1 MSNKYTDEHLNVD
14 TLSGI
19 GQLYSTDAGNN
30 NPRIR
35 TLGVSVDHN
44 KTLSLSLGFG
54 GTFPIL
60 DESIPKA
67 SSNTDYMTFLTYAYD
82 DVNDPEYELPS
93 LEKYKYLLD
102 KYMKQ
107 RQSFMIDVNSY
118 NSQGMV
124 MMTSASTIRDIG
136 TVPKEDL
143 VWHGI
148 KGISHVPSDFS
159 SICTGLSTFLVAK
172 ISREKTIVAFDGN
185 GKLSMVLDHGAINT
199 DFFGSIEYEIT
210 DSNKS
215 FEDTISRRN
224 IIIQS
229 HYSNIGFYNLQ
240 ESDFVEEMRLSSFD
254 DTVEVMTSES
264 LAPIEIDGKLL
275 LYGKNFIF
283 NKTRKCVRAILD
295 SGEILSLNPYE
306 VHPVDGSHINML
318 TIFKESFVK
327 PSSVGYIGESTTLY
341 KMYPMTITSIDGK
354 FIKGGSEV
362 VIDIGNY
369 SATVVE
375 GNGSGVKY
383 FGPYETEALGNV
395 EDATY
400 HQFGDGIDAINAL
413 KIGSKYLYFE
423 GADVFIK
430 DESDVNF
437 TKVTLPLE
445 KDQYGRR
452 EATFAGIGFSS
463 YYDTLI
469 GSVTKNS
476 SFMYE
481 MNYIISEN
489 SVDSEIIGEVHPIDF
504 YRVEFTKP
512 ACSTR
517 DYPMDDGHTTSK
529 NKYEAGEV
537 SHIFSKTD
545 GTISVSN
552 AKNSGDNL
560 ITYSYLSAF
569 GRWSDEPFILESFGY
584 VSEDTMLQSHDE
596 NFISRKL
603 SSIEEARSRRTYSG
617 VIDKL
622 DSKYIVSWVKVRSI
636 DQDQSFLFCENEHK
650 DENQQHLGH
659 SYYLQSGVECSKPAQ
674 KISKLSYINSPFEY
688 KTGISSMGTS
698 MSINAID
705 MYGFE
710 TGTSIHDIYLS
721 HIGGAHI
728 KSQNKVNGFGLNIIS
743 VQVPTVAELTIETSS
758 PETIS
763 AEDNLWSTLF
773 IVTIPEIGFIYNTT
787 EDRYSNMQVVSK
799 TSIKEQFKR
808 GVKYQFDGF
817 YITGSLRW
825 DTDDA
830 IMVAEYSL
838 VDELDEL
845 FNYDYSV
852 YFPDSVEQDMNPT
865 IEEDVIFDPYD
876 IVSIYKRANKLDS
889 FRMIPM
895 YLANFLYSE
904 FGFIQNILGIWDE
917 SSGVLISD
925 SNVVITEEPI
935 ESGFGMIVT
944 CNGVEP
950 LSFVDH
956 YVTMSVYMFGV
967 PYRISDN
974 VRISISRKNTII
986 KFSSA
991 EMIEAEAFFEDGDKN
1006 EASRLTMIG
1015 YIKNFVESIN
1025 NDDILVEFA
1034 PSVFYPQGPWQNPH
1048 MYAKEE
1054 DKIMQGKSYSI
1065 EIMPRTR
1072 IITEVSVTTGN
1083 IIRFSHPAK
1092 RFTKVY
1098 EIVDGFVKREVLTDL
1113 KEDDAQRGKNTYAME
1128 YFHHVGGGVNLK
1140 RYIYGDLLLYPS
1152 RHSYPI
1158 NNLIRELISPI
1169 REDAHAKAMD
1179 ARAIFSRFDTRYV
1192 SNTIPSYYDKFLEFP
1207 TAFTCDALPEESVL
1221 VRDLTKTESLYAEN
1235 ILYIRGDDIVGD
1247 GGVSKLSFSNDTDL
1261 PIIVTMSYDNY
1272 KWGNG
1277 LTSFDINDAYLL
1289 QLNEWLL
1296 YEPIVNKRVG
1306 RVKSGVYLKGT
1317 TI

>member
-19 GQLYSTDAGNN
+19 GELYSTDAGNN
-30 NPRIR
+30 NPKIE
-35 TLGVSVDHN
+35 TVGVSIDGN
-44 KTLSLSLGFG
+44 KTLSLKLGQG

-60 DESIPKA
+60 DESIPKM
-67 SSNTDYMTFLTYAYD
+67 SLNTDYMSFSTYAYD
-82 DVNDPEYELPS
+82 DVNDPAYELPS

-124 MMTSASTIRDIG
+124 MMTSASTIRDVD
-136 TVPKEDL
+136 TVPKEEL
-143 VWHGI
+143 TWHGI
-148 KGISHVPSDFS
+148 KGISHVPLDFS

-172 ISREKTIVAFDGN
+172 ISREKTIVAFDEN

-210 DSNKS
+210 DSNKT
-215 FEDTISRRN
+215 FEDTISRQK

-229 HYSNIGFYNLQ
+229 HHSNLGFYNLQ
-240 ESDFVEEMRLSSFD
+240 ESDLIEEMRLSHFD

-264 LAPIEIDGKLL
+264 LSPIDIDGKLL

-283 NKTRKCVRAILD
+283 NKTRKCVRAVLD

-306 VHPVDGSHINML
+306 VHPVDGSSINIL
-318 TIFKESFVK
+318 TVFKESFVK
-327 PSSVGYIGESTTLY
+327 PSSVGYIGESTILY
-341 KMYPMTITSIDGK
+341 NMYPMVITSIDGK
-354 FIKGGSEV
+354 FIKSGAEV

-369 SATVVE
+369 SATVIN
-375 GNGSGVKY
+375 GNSTGDKY
-383 FGPYETEALGNV
+383 FGQYETDSLG
-395 EDATY
+395 DIGGATY
-400 HQFGDGIDAINAL
+400 HQIGDGIDAVNAI
-413 KIGSKYLYFE
+413 KIGDKYLYFE
-423 GADVFIK
+423 GIDVFIK

-437 TKVTLPLE
+437 VKVALPLE
-445 KDQYGRR
+445 KNQYGKR
-452 EATFAGIGFSS
+452 EATFAGVRFSS
-463 YYDTLI
+463 YYDTLV

-481 MNYIISEN
+481 VNYIISEN

-504 YRVEFTKP
+504 YRVEFTKS

-517 DYPMDDGHTTSK
+517 AYPMNDGHTTSK

-537 SHIFSKTD
+537 SHVFSKTD

-552 AKNSGDNL
+552 AKNSDDNL

-596 NFISRKL
+596 NFISKKL
-603 SSIEEARSRRTYSG
+603 SSIEEARSKRIYSG

-636 DQDQSFLFCENEHK
+636 DQDQSFLFCENEYR
-650 DENQQHLGH
+650 DESQQHLGDNN
-659 SYYLQSGVECSKPAQ
+659 YLHPGEGCSEPIPKL
-674 KISKLSYINSPFEY
+674 SKLSYVSNPFEY
-688 KTGISSMGTS
+688 KTGISDMGTS
-698 MSINAID
+698 MSVGTID
-705 MYGFE
+705 MHGFE
-710 TGTSIHDIYLS
+710 TETSIHDIYLG

-728 KSQNKVNGFGLNIIS
+728 KSQNKINGFGLNIVS
-743 VQVPTVAELTIETSS
+743 VQVPTVAELTIEVSV

-763 AEDNLWSTLF
+763 TIDSLWTDIF

-787 EDRYSNMQVVSK
+787 EDRYSNMQVISK

-817 YITGSLRW
+817 YITGVLRW
-825 DTDDA
+825 DTNDA

-838 VDELDEL
+838 VDELNGL
-845 FNYDYSV
+845 LNHNYSV

-865 IEEDVIFDPYD
+865 IEEDIVFDPYD
-876 IVSIYKRANKLDS
+876 IVYIYQRRNKLDKL
-889 FRMIPM
+889 RMIPM

-904 FGFIQNILGIWDE
+904 FGFIQNILGVWDE

-925 SNVVITEEPI
+925 SSVVIAEAPI
-935 ESGFGMIVT
+935 ESGFEVIVT

-956 YVTMSVYMFGV
+956 YVTMSVYTFGT

-974 VRISISRKNTII
+974 VRISISRQNTIT

-991 EMIEAEAFFEDGDKN
+991 EMIEAEVFFEDGNKN
-1006 EASRLTMIG
+1006 WASKLTMIG
-1015 YIKNFVESIN
+1015 YIKNFVESTN
-1025 NDDILVEFA
+1025 NDDILVEFS

-1054 DKIMQGKSYSI
+1054 DMIMQEKSYAI

-1072 IITEVSVTTGN
+1072 IITEVSVTAGN

-1128 YFHHVGGGVNLK
+1128 YVHHVGGGVNLN

-1247 GGVSKLSFSNDTDL
+1247 SGVSKLSFSNDTDL
-1261 PIIVTMSYDNY
+1261 PITVTMSYDNY

-1277 LTSFDINDAYLL
+1277 VTSFDINDAYLL
-1289 QLNEWLL
+1289 QINEWLL
-1296 YEPIVNKRVG
+1296 YEPIANKRVG
-1306 RVKSGVYLKGT
+1306 RVKSGIYLKGT